1 MIRKYRHKHDIVQVK
16 GYVAANIIEMSEGW
30 LVEYLKVP
38 QEWAK

>member
-1 MIRKYRHKHDIVQVK
+1 MIRKYRYKNNIAQVK
-16 GYVAANIIEMSEGW
+16 GYVTANIIEMSEGW

>member
-1 MIRKYRHKHDIVQVK
+1 LIRKYRHKHDIPALE
-16 GYVAANIIEMSEGW
+16 GYVTANIIEMSEGW